1 MADAG
6 ASEMIIL
13 VASLLVAGIASV
25 VLIDAWDGVATANGD
40 VVNARAANMETEI
53 SFGGDPA
60 NVPYD
65 DNSDKIT
72 LFLVNTGQ
80 RNLDRTTLGL
90 FVNGDAY
97 GGGSQLDTSGVALA
111 AGYVWGPGDMIMIE
125 LDDQDG
131 KTDSNAYHVL
141 RINPYSFLLC
151 FQTNEDSTLS
161 LSGYCNQ
168 NKHIKK
174 SLLSI
179 RVKCVV

>member
-97 GGGSQLDTSGVALA
+97 GGGAQLDTSGVALA

-131 KTDSNAYHVL
+131 NNGAGPFNGLADNSPMQISMVVE
-141 RINPYSFLLC
+141 SFVI
-151 FQTNEDSTLS
+151 QGHSGTSSQS
-161 LSGYCNQ
+161 LEVRL
-168 NKHIKK
+168 HD
-174 SLLSI
+174 
-179 RVKCVV
+179 VT

>member
-97 GGGSQLDTSGVALA
+97 GAGTQLDTSGVALA

-131 KTDSNAYHVL
+131 NNGAGPFHGLADDSALQISMVVESVTIQGH
-141 RINPYSFLLC
+141 SGTSS
-151 FQTNEDSTLS
+151 QTLS
-161 LSGYCNQ
+161 VRL
-168 NKHIKK
+168 HD
-174 SLLSI
+174 
-179 RVKCVV
+179 VT